1 MRLLAGPSPDY
12 VPVKDI
18 PEPRPEQ
25 NAPFQAWCLPAEDG
39 CPESDGGCGLTAT
52 HDAVHISIH
61 FFQHQLAFPAQ
72 EAQETSPAV
81 SKPADSDAGA
91 TAVNSPFS
99 EQTLQINSKADAAA
113 NQAAADG
120 SSKFDDAA
128 AEESSMLT
136 RVSVAVAA
144 AAGGD
149 PLLSGPMPAEG
160 PAVVLSPPPPP
171 DIPARGCPTAS
182 EAADAGQCRRTTGSH
197 SQSSAEG
204 DSPKDDFSQRFK
216 AEATKLSQAQ
226 AAHPPAKVPM
236 LS

>member
-1 MRLLAGPSPDY
+1 MMRLPAGPSTDY

-18 PEPRPEQ
+18 PEPRPKQ
-25 NAPFQAWCLPAEDG
+25 NAPFQARCLPAEDW
-39 CPESDGGCGLTAT
+39 CPESDGGCGLAT
-52 HDAVHISIH
+52 HDEMNPSIH
-61 FFQHQLAFPAQ
+61 FFQHQLAFSAQ
-72 EAQETSPAV
+72 EAQATSPAV
-81 SKPADSDAGA
+81 SRPADSDAA
-91 TAVNSPFS
+91 INSLFS
-99 EQTLQINSKADAAA
+99 EQTLHINSETDTAA
-113 NQAAADG
+113 NHVAADG

-128 AEESSMLT
+128 AEESGMLT
-136 RVSVAVAA
+136 RVSAAVAA
-144 AAGGD
+144 AAAGD

-160 PAVVLSPPPPP
+160 PAVVLSPPSPPG
-171 DIPARGCPTAS
+171 IPAGGFPTAS

-226 AAHPPAKVPM
+226 AAHPPAKVPV